1 MPRGGRVPTGTIL
14 GICVIVILKKFYMY
28 SFATQIFLL
37 TLHFGFNK
45 NDEKSK
51 KLFSSL
57 KNQNIMSL
65 RYNTWI

>member
-1 MPRGGRVPTGTIL
+1 MPRGGRVPTGTIS
-14 GICVIVILKKFYMY
+14 GICVIVILKKIYMY
-28 SFATQIFLL
+28 CFATQIFLL
-37 TLHFGFNK
+37 TTHLVINK
-45 NDEKSK
+45 NGEDPK

>member
-1 MPRGGRVPTGTIL
+1 
-14 GICVIVILKKFYMY
+14 MY

-37 TLHFGFNK
+37 THHFGFNK